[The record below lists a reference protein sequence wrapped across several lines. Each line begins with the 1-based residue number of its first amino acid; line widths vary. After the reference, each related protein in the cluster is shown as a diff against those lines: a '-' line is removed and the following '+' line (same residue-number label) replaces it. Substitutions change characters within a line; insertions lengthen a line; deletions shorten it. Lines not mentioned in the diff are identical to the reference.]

1 MALKM
6 LHVLL
11 NMCCFEMPLGIAWAE
26 SSLVNLLEC
35 QLDSLSG
42 RRLNVC
48 RLKPGSGILKLK
60 LIISV
65 YSLWQRL

>member
-1 MALKM
+1 M
-6 LHVLL
+6 
-11 NMCCFEMPLGIAWAE
+11 
-26 SSLVNLLEC
+26 NLLEC

-48 RLKPGSGILKLK
+48 LLKPGSGILKLK